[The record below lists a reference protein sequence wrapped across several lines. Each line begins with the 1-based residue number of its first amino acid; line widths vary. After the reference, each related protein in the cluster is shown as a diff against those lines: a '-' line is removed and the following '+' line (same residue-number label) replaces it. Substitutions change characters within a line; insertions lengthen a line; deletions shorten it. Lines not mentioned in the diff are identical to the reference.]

1 MHPEMNPSGPTEF
14 EEGVV
19 YVVDDD
25 LSVRRSLEFLAQSV
39 GLDARGFATG
49 TEFLATTRD
58 ARPACVVLDLH
69 LSDMHGLEVQRQLA
83 RTDPVLPVVVI
94 TGYGDDLMKRAALAA
109 GAVAY
114 LSKPFD
120 ERSLLEA
127 IRQSLSGASNRGP
140 G

>member
-1 MHPEMNPSGPTEF
+1 
-14 EEGVV
+14 
-19 YVVDDD
+19 
-25 LSVRRSLEFLAQSV
+25 
-39 GLDARGFATG
+39 
-49 TEFLATTRD
+49 
-58 ARPACVVLDLH
+58 
-69 LSDMHGLEVQRQLA
+69 
-83 RTDPVLPVVVI
+83 
-94 TGYGDDLMKRAALAA
+94 MKREALAA

>member
-1 MHPEMNPSGPTEF
+1 
-14 EEGVV
+14 
-19 YVVDDD
+19 
-25 LSVRRSLEFLAQSV
+25 
-39 GLDARGFATG
+39 
-49 TEFLATTRD
+49 
-58 ARPACVVLDLH
+58 VVLDLH

-94 TGYGDDLMKRAALAA
+94 TGYGDDLMKREALVA

-120 ERSLLEA
+120 ERLLLEA